1 VTEEDLSPWLRRY
14 RLTATEELTP
24 GLDEAILGAASG
36 RAMRVRMVRRSIVG
50 FALAA
55 VVISSFW
62 SARLLRVPQAKE
74 VTDYGRQ
81 EGVTRYYLLN
91 VDVAPHTG
99 IGSKEQEQ

>member
-1 VTEEDLSPWLRRY
+1 MTEEDLSPWLRRY

-24 GLDEAILGAASG
+24 ALVEAILKAASG
-36 RAMRVRMVRRSIVG
+36 RALRVRAVRRSIVG
-50 FALAA
+50 LALTA
-55 VVISSFW
+55 VVISWFW
-62 SARLLRVPQAKE
+62 SARLLRVPEAKE

-91 VDVAPHTG
+91 VDAAPHTG